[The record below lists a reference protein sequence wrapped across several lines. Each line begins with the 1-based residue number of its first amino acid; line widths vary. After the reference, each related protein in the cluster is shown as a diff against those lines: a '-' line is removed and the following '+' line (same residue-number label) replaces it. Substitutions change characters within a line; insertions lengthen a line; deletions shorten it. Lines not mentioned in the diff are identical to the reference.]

1 MEDTMMKTA
10 EDIIQDL
17 QELSPEEREKVSD
30 YFTSEM
36 DGIYREE
43 HYSDE
48 DMAKIEQD
56 ALEAKQG
63 INVVGPFRGEEAVE
77 YLRSLMRQ
85 E

>member
-1 MEDTMMKTA
+1 MMKTA